1 MIGSKVMFSSV
12 EQETIARLRQSSELL
27 KLIKE
32 LEPEDETIDSDIF
45 KIQKG
50 YLFVSLYSSIEYV
63 ITHVVGRYLEL
74 LKHEPKKPM
83 EYRRY
88 ILCSILNSNFSSIR
102 DCSKKIIWDKKASL
116 FDALFSDDLASIDES
131 VFPTD
136 GLNIS
141 YKQIQD
147 IWKFFHLSGPEL
159 PNGVSYLLL
168 KEIREHRNAIAHG
181 REKAADIGGRYTPVT
196 LSKKVKSIEKLCL
209 HIIEAFNSSYSNEE
223 FLVSVV
229 A

>member
-1 MIGSKVMFSSV
+1 MFSSV
-12 EQETIARLRQSSELL
+12 EQEVMARLRQSSELL
-27 KLIKE
+27 KLITE
-32 LEPEDETIDSDIF
+32 LEPADETIDSDIF

-63 ITHVVGRYLEL
+63 LTHIASRYLEL
-74 LKHEPKKPM
+74 LSHEPKKPM

-88 ILCSILNSNFSSIR
+88 ILCSILNANFSSIR
-102 DCSKKIIWDKKASL
+102 DCGKKIIWDKKASFL
-116 FDALFSDDLASIDES
+116 DTLFSDDLASIDAS

-147 IWKFFHLSGPEL
+147 IWKFFHLTGPEL
-159 PNGVSYLLL
+159 PSDVSYLLL
-168 KEIREHRNAIAHG
+168 KEIKEHRNAIAHG

-196 LSKKVKSIEKLCL
+196 LSKKVNSIEELCL
-209 HIIEAFNSSYSNEE
+209 HIIEAFKSSYSNEN